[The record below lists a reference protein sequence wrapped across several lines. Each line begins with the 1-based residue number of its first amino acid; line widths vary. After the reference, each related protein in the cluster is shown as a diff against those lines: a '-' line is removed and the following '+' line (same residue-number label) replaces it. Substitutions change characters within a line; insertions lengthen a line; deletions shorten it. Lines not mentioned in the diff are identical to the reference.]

1 MPHAQT
7 ARKSN
12 SRSAIRDKPGNAQN
26 PVETSA
32 PADSKKTT
40 ILALLNRSEGA
51 TIAAMQKATG
61 WQPHSVRGFLSGQV
75 HKKLGLALHSEAA
88 EARRV
93 YRVVAHGGTR
103 RGSRRLP
110 NARAARRQ
118 SANDSP

>member
-1 MPHAQT
+1 M
-7 ARKSN
+7 
-12 SRSAIRDKPGNAQN
+12 RDKPRTAYK
-26 PVETSA
+26 PAETSA
-32 PADSKKTT
+32 PTDTKKAAV
-40 ILALLNRSEGA
+40 LALLRRPEGA

-88 EARRV
+88 EAGRV